1 MKVIEMK
8 LERDMDL
15 VKLFFQMVTF
25 TKEIM
30 LMERGMVK

>member
-25 TKEIM
+25 TKEIT